1 MDLRQLF
8 ATNLRR
14 VRHSRG
20 VSQEQLAHDAGIDR
34 AYVSRVERAV
44 TYVGLEIIGKLA
56 AILEVEP
63 VEFSRNQRRGP
74 LSERPTKVTFNS
86 SQFWSA

>member
-14 VRHSRG
+14 IRHQREL
-20 VSQEQLAHDAGIDR
+20 SQEQLAHDAGIDR
-34 AYVSRVERAV
+34 AYMSRVERAV

-56 AILEVEP
+56 SILEVDP
-63 VEFSRNQRRGP
+63 AEFFRRPSRTGSRRK
-74 LSERPTKVTFNS
+74 TD
-86 SQFWSA
+86 

>member
-14 VRHSRG
+14 LRHQRKL
-20 VSQEQLAHDAGIDR
+20 SQEQLAHDAGVDR
-34 AYVSRVERAV
+34 AYMSRVERAV

-56 AILEVEP
+56 DVLEVDP
-63 VEFSRNQRRGP
+63 VEFFRRPVRSGSRKKA
-74 LSERPTKVTFNS
+74 E
-86 SQFWSA
+86 

>member
-14 VRHSRG
+14 IRHDRKI
-20 VSQEQLAHDAGIDR
+20 SQEGLAYDAGVDR
-34 AYVSRVERAV
+34 AYLSRVERAV

-56 AILEVEP
+56 AVLEVDP
-63 VEFSRNQRRGP
+63 AEFFRRPSRPGSRG
-74 LSERPTKVTFNS
+74 K
-86 SQFWSA
+86 AD

>member
-14 VRHSRG
+14 LLHQRKL
-20 VSQEQLAHDAGIDR
+20 SQEQLAHDAGIDR
-34 AYVSRVERAV
+34 AYMSRVERAV

-56 AILEVEP
+56 AILEVDP
-63 VEFSRNQRRGP
+63 AEFFRRPSRTGSRR
-74 LSERPTKVTFNS
+74 K
-86 SQFWSA
+86 AD

>member
-14 VRHSRG
+14 LRHQKK
-20 VSQEQLAHDAGIDR
+20 VPQEQLAYDAGVDR
-34 AYVSRVERAV
+34 AYLSRVERAV

-56 AILEVEP
+56 AVLGVEP
-63 VEFSRNQRRGP
+63 AEFFQKPVKRTAKPRPDSGSR
-74 LSERPTKVTFNS
+74 
-86 SQFWSA
+86 

>member
-14 VRHSRG
+14 LRHQRKL
-20 VSQEQLAHDAGIDR
+20 SQEQLAHDAGVDR
-34 AYVSRVERAV
+34 AYMSRVERAV

-56 AILEVEP
+56 DVLEVDP
-63 VEFSRNQRRGP
+63 VEFFRRPVRSGSRR
-74 LSERPTKVTFNS
+74 K
-86 SQFWSA
+86 AK

>member
-14 VRHSRG
+14 LRHERKL
-20 VSQEQLAHDAGIDR
+20 SQEQLAHDAEVDR
-34 AYVSRVERAV
+34 AYMSRVERAV

-56 AILEVEP
+56 SILEVDP
-63 VEFSRNQRRGP
+63 AEFFRRPSRTGSRRK
-74 LSERPTKVTFNS
+74 TD
-86 SQFWSA
+86 

>member
-14 VRHSRG
+14 IRHQREL
-20 VSQEQLAHDAGIDR
+20 SQEALAHDAGVDR
-34 AYVSRVERAV
+34 AYMSRVERAV

-56 AILEVEP
+56 DVLEVDP
-63 VEFSRNQRRGP
+63 AEFFRRPSRSGGRKR
-74 LSERPTKVTFNS
+74 
-86 SQFWSA
+86 AD